1 MMGKLPLNKDL
12 TLTVFTTTYEH
23 ICNTCNTISVQLG
36 V

>member
-1 MMGKLPLNKDL
+1 MIGKLPLNKDL

-23 ICNTCNTISVQLG
+23 ISNTINVELG